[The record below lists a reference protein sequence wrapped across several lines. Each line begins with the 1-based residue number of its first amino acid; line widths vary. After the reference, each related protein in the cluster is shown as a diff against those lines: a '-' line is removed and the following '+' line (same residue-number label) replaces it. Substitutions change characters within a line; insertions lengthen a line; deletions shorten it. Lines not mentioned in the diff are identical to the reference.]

1 MPGMHRIVCCG
12 IVALARDA
20 QRHRSILENTVTRL
34 EQRRKS
40 DMTIRTDPFTPT
52 FILLF
57 CACFVGFNHFT
68 YGQGAP
74 PANPQASD
82 WVVRSFEP
90 TAARLIYT
98 SARAMGMLRGVGE
111 YDVWS
116 SLRYEGAGAMYEVT
130 GANAADWPRIELSRY
145 YVEIAY
151 EPDAGLRSDITT
163 SKGERTVWAVAGNA
177 SWNEQDVAREGPPVG
192 TSQVAAPQLRN
203 WRQKLL
209 AITPGGAI
217 KLAHQNVKQVKVTDL
232 GNRTYELSLPA
243 NNMKIRLNRDRHPE
257 LVEMT
262 VDHPVL
268 RKATLTAEYSGYRD
282 YEPIDPLQSDEP
294 FSGFAFPS
302 RIVHKLN
309 GRTILDVAVK
319 TCWCTNP
326 YVIFPVPENVISR

>member
-1 MPGMHRIVCCG
+1 M
-12 IVALARDA
+12 
-20 QRHRSILENTVTRL
+20 
-34 EQRRKS
+34 K
-40 DMTIRTDPFTPT
+40 PT
-52 FILLF
+52 SVLLF
-57 CACFVGFNHFT
+57 CACVVGFGHLT
-68 YGQGAP
+68 YGQGGAP
-74 PANPQASD
+74 PTAQASD

-90 TAARLIYT
+90 TAGRLIYT

-111 YDVWS
+111 FEVWS
-116 SLRYEGAGAMYEVT
+116 SLRYEGSGAMYEVS
-130 GANAADWPRIELSRY
+130 GANPAAWPRVELSRY

-151 EPDAGLRSDITT
+151 APQPGIRADLTT
-163 SKGERTVWAVAGNA
+163 AKGERTVWVAAGDS
-177 SWNEQDVAREGPPVG
+177 SWDEQGVAREGPPVG
-192 TSQVAAPQLRN
+192 TSQTPAPQQRD

-209 AITPGGAI
+209 ALTPGGAI

-232 GNRTYELSLPA
+232 GNRTYELSLPV

-294 FSGFAFPS
+294 FSGFNFPS

-309 GRTILDVAVK
+309 GRTILDVQVK

-326 YVIFPVPENVISR
+326 YVIFPVPQNVVSR

>member
-1 MPGMHRIVCCG
+1 MTMR
-12 IVALARDA
+12 A
-20 QRHRSILENTVTRL
+20 
-34 EQRRKS
+34 KS
-40 DMTIRTDPFTPT
+40 FKPAFL
-52 FILLF
+52 LLF
-57 CACFVGFNHFT
+57 CLCAVGFGRVTH
-68 YGQGAP
+68 GQGAP
-74 PANPQASD
+74 PAKPQASD

-116 SLRYEGAGAMYEVT
+116 SLRYEGSGAMFEVT
-130 GANAADWPRIELSRY
+130 GENPSAWPRTDLSRY
-145 YVEIAY
+145 YVEVAY
-151 EPDAGLRSDITT
+151 EPESGLRTDLTT
-163 SKGERTVWAVAGNA
+163 SKGERTVWVVAGNA
-177 SWNEQDVAREGPPVG
+177 SWNEQGVAPKGPPVG
-192 TSQVAAPQLRN
+192 KSQTPAPELRD

-232 GNRTYELSLPA
+232 GNRTYELSFPV
-243 NNMKIRLNRDRHPE
+243 NNTKIRLNRDRHPE

-268 RKATLTAEYSGYRD
+268 RQATLTAEYSGYRD

-309 GRTILDVAVK
+309 GRTILDVAIK

-326 YVIFPVPENVISR
+326 YVIFPVPANVSR

>member
-1 MPGMHRIVCCG
+1 M
-12 IVALARDA
+12 
-20 QRHRSILENTVTRL
+20 TR
-34 EQRRKS
+34 RAHS
-40 DMTIRTDPFTPT
+40 FTPT
-52 FILLF
+52 SVLVF
-57 CACFVGFNHFT
+57 CACVVGFSHVT
-68 YGQGAP
+68 HGQGAP

-116 SLRYEGAGAMYEVT
+116 SLRYEGSGAMYEVT
-130 GANAADWPRIELSRY
+130 GASDWPRIELSRY
-145 YVEIAY
+145 YVEVAY
-151 EPDAGLRSDITT
+151 EPDAGLRIDLTT
-163 SKGERTVWAVAGNA
+163 AKGERTVWVVADNY
-177 SWNEQDVAREGPPVG
+177 SWNEQGVEREGPPVG
-192 TSQVAAPQLRN
+192 KSQTPAPQLRD
-203 WRQKLL
+203 WRQKLF

-232 GNRTYELSLPA
+232 GNRIYELSVPV
-243 NNMKIRLNRDRHPE
+243 NNTKIRLNRDRHPE

-294 FSGFAFPS
+294 FSGFNFPS

-309 GRTILDVAVK
+309 GRTILDVEIK

-326 YVIFPVPENVISR
+326 YVIFPVPENVISASAGR

>member
-1 MPGMHRIVCCG
+1 
-12 IVALARDA
+12 
-20 QRHRSILENTVTRL
+20 
-34 EQRRKS
+34 
-40 DMTIRTDPFTPT
+40 MTIRTHPFKPT

-57 CACFVGFNHFT
+57 CACFVGFSHLT
-68 YGQGAP
+68 HGQGAP
-74 PANPQASD
+74 PANPRSSD

-111 YDVWS
+111 YDTWS
-116 SLRYEGAGAMYEVT
+116 SLRYEGVGAMYEVT
-130 GANAADWPRIELSRY
+130 GAKDWPRIELSRY

-151 EPDAGLRSDITT
+151 EPEAGMRSDITT
-163 SKGERTVWAVAGNA
+163 SKGERTVWAVAGDH
-177 SWNEQDVAREGPPVG
+177 SWNEQGVAPEGPPVG
-192 TSQVAAPQLRN
+192 TSQAPAPQLRD

-232 GNRTYELSLPA
+232 GNRTYELSFPA
-243 NNMKIRLNRDRHPE
+243 NDTKIRLNRDRHPV

-268 RKATLTAEYSGYRD
+268 RQATLTAEYSGYRD

-294 FSGFAFPS
+294 FSGFNFPS
-302 RIVHKLN
+302 RIVHKLD
-309 GRTILDVAVK
+309 GRTILDVEVK

-326 YVIFPVPENVISR
+326 YVIFPVPENVVSAR

>member
-1 MPGMHRIVCCG
+1 
-12 IVALARDA
+12 
-20 QRHRSILENTVTRL
+20 
-34 EQRRKS
+34 
-40 DMTIRTDPFTPT
+40 MTIRTHPLKPT
-52 FILLF
+52 FILLV
-57 CACFVGFNHFT
+57 CACFVGFSHFT

-82 WVVRSFEP
+82 WVVRGFEP

-116 SLRYEGAGAMYEVT
+116 SLRFEGSGAMWEVT
-130 GANAADWPRIELSRY
+130 GTNPTGWPRIELGRY

-151 EPDAGLRSDITT
+151 DPDAGLRSDLST
-163 SKGERTVWAVAGNA
+163 SKGERTVWAVAGDS
-177 SWNEQDVAREGPPVG
+177 SWNEQDVAPKGPPVG
-192 TSQVAAPQLRN
+192 KSQTQAPQLRE

-217 KLAHQNVKQVKVTDL
+217 KLAHRNVKQAKVTDL
-232 GNRTYELSLPA
+232 GNGTYELSFPA
-243 NNMKIRLNRDRHPE
+243 NNTKIRLDRDRHPV
-257 LVEMT
+257 LVEMA

-268 RKATLTAEYSGYRD
+268 RQATLTAEYSGYRD
-282 YEPIDPLQSDEP
+282 YEPIDPLRSDEA
-294 FSGFAFPS
+294 FSGFTFPS

-309 GRTILDVAVK
+309 GRTILDVQVK

-326 YVIFPVPENVISR
+326 YVIFPIPANIISASAGR

>member
-1 MPGMHRIVCCG
+1 
-12 IVALARDA
+12 
-20 QRHRSILENTVTRL
+20 
-34 EQRRKS
+34 
-40 DMTIRTDPFTPT
+40 MTIRTHPLKPT

-57 CACFVGFNHFT
+57 CACFVGFSHLI

-74 PANPQASD
+74 PANPRASD
-82 WVVRSFEP
+82 WVVRTFEP

-116 SLRYEGAGAMYEVT
+116 SLRYEGSGAMWEGT
-130 GANAADWPRIELSRY
+130 TTNPADWPRIELSRY
-145 YVEIAY
+145 YVEVAY
-151 EPDAGLRSDITT
+151 DPESGLRSDLTT
-163 SKGERTVWAVAGNA
+163 SKGQRTVWAVAGDS
-177 SWNEQDVAREGPPVG
+177 SWNEQDVAAEGPPVG
-192 TSQVAAPQLRN
+192 KSETPAPQLRD

-232 GNRTYELSLPA
+232 GNRTYELSFPT
-243 NNMKIRLNRDRHPE
+243 NNTKIRLDRDRHPE

-268 RKATLTAEYSGYRD
+268 RRATLTAEYSGYRD
-282 YEPIDPLQSDEP
+282 YEPIDPLRSDEA
-294 FSGFAFPS
+294 FSGFTFPS

-309 GRTILDVAVK
+309 GRTILDVQVK

-326 YVIFPVPENVISR
+326 YVIFPIPANIISTSAGR